1 MQIADPNLRDAK
13 LKQLREQHK
22 EMYTSRTSNPVAN
35 AKKRAT
41 TAFRQL
47 HEFLGLQCKRGRFK
61 ARHDKMQ
68 KLHRTHPQGPASNEH
83 LDPKDERAPRICK
96 DRIENWAEVAEEL
109 KGTVALSMCE
119 HNNTVPGTDVHS
131 WFERWILEKYG
142 KEAGM
147 GQGA

>member
-1 MQIADPNLRDAK
+1 MPCRLSSIARSSSSK
-13 LKQLREQHK
+13 
-22 EMYTSRTSNPVAN
+22 S
-35 AKKRAT
+35 
-41 TAFRQL
+41 
-47 HEFLGLQCKRGRFK
+47 
-61 ARHDKMQ
+61 
-68 KLHRTHPQGPASNEH
+68 
-83 LDPKDERAPRICK
+83 
-96 DRIENWAEVAEEL
+96 WAEVAEEL